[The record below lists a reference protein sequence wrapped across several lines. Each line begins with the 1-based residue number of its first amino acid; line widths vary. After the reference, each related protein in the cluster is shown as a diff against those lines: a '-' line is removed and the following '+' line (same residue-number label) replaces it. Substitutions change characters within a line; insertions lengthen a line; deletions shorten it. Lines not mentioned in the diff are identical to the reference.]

1 MPEAEPRVDVIEV
14 RGEKRVAFEGLEYLD
29 LSTDE
34 EDDIL
39 DRYEELLIRLDDIA
53 DEHDGVNRAWHI
65 GRTLVEYDVG
75 QDTEITLTEV
85 AKYNSIDVD
94 ERRMTYCRN
103 VYEFFP
109 DQRYDNQHSVTALGE
124 LASRSRGQGRQDEAA
139 AGYDRLLEAG
149 LELRRNDIFA
159 WYDLAD
165 AEFERSLEGI
175 AAAVAQYYDQP
186 QQIVD
191 SIHRVSLL
199 AGFDIRSES
208 RERIVDSVKA
218 NLEAA

>member
-1 MPEAEPRVDVIEV
+1 MPDVEPRIDVIEV

-53 DEHDGVNRAWHI
+53 DQYDGVDRAWHI
-65 GRTLVEYDVG
+65 GRTLVEYNVG
-75 QDTEITLTEV
+75 QDTTITLTDV
-85 AKYNSIDVD
+85 AKYNSIGVD

-124 LASRSRGQGRQDEAA
+124 LASRSRGQGRVAEAST
-139 AGYDRLLEAG
+139 GYSRLREAN

-165 AEFERSLEGI
+165 ADYERSLEGI
-175 AAAVAQYYDQP
+175 ATAVAQYYDDP
-186 QQIVD
+186 QQLAD
-191 SIHRVSLL
+191 SVHRVSLI
-199 AGFDIRSES
+199 AGFDIEAES
-208 RERIVDSVKA
+208 RDRIIDAVKS

>member
-1 MPEAEPRVDVIEV
+1 MPDVEPRIDVIQV

-39 DRYEELLIRLDDIA
+39 DRYEEFLIRLDDIA
-53 DEHDGVNRAWHI
+53 DQYDGVDRAWHI
-65 GRTLVEYDVG
+65 GRTLVEYNVG
-75 QDTEITLTEV
+75 QDTTITLTDV
-85 AKYNSIDVD
+85 AKYNSIGVD

-103 VYEFFP
+103 IYEFFP

-124 LASRSRGQGRQDEAA
+124 LASRSRGQGREEEAST
-139 AGYDRLLEAG
+139 GYSRLREAN

-165 AEFERSLEGI
+165 ADYERSLEGI
-175 AAAVAQYYDQP
+175 AAAVAQYYEDP
-186 QQIVD
+186 QQLAD
-191 SIHRVSLL
+191 SVQRLSLL
-199 AGFDIRSES
+199 AGFDIEAES
-208 RERIVDSVKA
+208 RDRIIDAVKT
-218 NLEAA
+218 NLETA